1 MRRPADSN
9 GGKVAT
15 LAWWLLLALFCLI
28 VLVLRIHRLSFPLE
42 RDEGEYA
49 YAGQLMLEG
58 IPPYKLAYNMKFP
71 GTYVAYALLMAI
83 TGQTTAGI
91 HLGLLFVNA
100 ATSALI
106 FFLTRRLTAN
116 LKAAI
121 AATVGYAVMSVS
133 PDFYGFSAHA
143 TQFIAPIVTGALLL
157 LLRATERKA
166 WSLVLA
172 SGVGFGLAVI
182 MKQPAIVFGIFGLAY
197 LLLSDFRQRLSK
209 RDILG
214 RGLTFAGGMVIPLGL
229 TLLWLWRSGVFP
241 KFWLWTVQYA
251 SAYGNLVPF
260 SAVPSVL
267 STRFNEILPT
277 HWPLLLV
284 ATFGLIAVLLNGSWN
299 RRLFNGGFV
308 VASIIALSA
317 GLYFR
322 PHYFVFVLPA
332 VAVLIGEAIDWSERL
347 LNGRSSLLE
356 CVPLV
361 LLVAFFSW
369 SIIDERDLLWKL
381 RPEIASKWIYNDAPF
396 PETVVV
402 ADYIREHSEARD
414 TVAVIGSEPQI
425 YFLSHRHSATGYIY
439 TYALMEAQKYAPAM
453 QKEMLQEIEAAR
465 PRFIVNVAIATSWN
479 ARPDSD
485 LSILT
490 TIDQY
495 VAQNYAVVGLVNI
508 GEQET
513 QFDFDHPDLAKAWP
527 TGLVVYER
535 QSTPAPGL

>member
-1 MRRPADSN
+1 MSRSADSN
-9 GGKVAT
+9 RGKVVT
-15 LAWWLLLALFCLI
+15 IAWWLVLTLFLAI

-71 GTYVAYALLMAI
+71 GTYAAYALVMASA
-83 TGQTTAGI
+83 GQTTIGI

-100 ATSALI
+100 ATCALI

-121 AATVGYAVMSVS
+121 AAAAAYAVMALS

-143 TQFIAPIVTGALLL
+143 TQFIAPIITGASLLL
-157 LLRATERKA
+157 LLATERKS
-166 WSLVLA
+166 WSLVPGA
-172 SGVGFGLAVI
+172 GAAFGLAVV
-182 MKQPAIVFGIFGLAY
+182 MKQPAIIFGVFGWAY
-197 LLLSDFRQRLSK
+197 LLFADLRNRLPK
-209 RDILG
+209 KQILG
-214 RGLTFAGGMVIPLGL
+214 RSLAFAGGAAIPVAL
-229 TLLWLWRSGVFP
+229 TLFLLWWAGVFE
-241 KFWLWTVQYA
+241 KFWFWTIQYA
-251 SAYGNLVPF
+251 SEYGSLVPP
-260 SAVPSVL
+260 SAVPVELSVRL
-267 STRFNEILPT
+267 NEILPT
-277 HWPLLLV
+277 HAPLLLL
-284 ATFGLIAVLLNGSWN
+284 AIAGLIATLLSGTWS
-299 RRLFNGGFV
+299 RRFFNVGFLLASV
-308 VASIIALSA
+308 VALSA

-332 VAVLIGEAIDWSERL
+332 AAVLIGEAISWIDGFS
-347 LNGRSSLLE
+347 NGRPKSIHIAILIAFAGLLIW
-356 CVPLV
+356 P
-361 LLVAFFSW
+361 
-369 SIIDERDLLWKL
+369 IIDERDLLWRL

-402 ADYIREHSEARD
+402 SDYIREHSEPGD

-439 TYALMEAQKYAPAM
+439 TYALMEPQKYAPVM
-453 QKEMLQEIEAAR
+453 QREMLQEIEAAR
-465 PRFIVNVAIATSWN
+465 PRYIVNVAIATSWN
-479 ARPDSD
+479 ARPTSD

-490 TIDQY
+490 SIDDY
-495 VAQNYAVVGLVNI
+495 VSKNYTAVGVVNI

-527 TGLVVYER
+527 TGLIVYER
-535 QSTPAPGL
+535 KSTAAPGL